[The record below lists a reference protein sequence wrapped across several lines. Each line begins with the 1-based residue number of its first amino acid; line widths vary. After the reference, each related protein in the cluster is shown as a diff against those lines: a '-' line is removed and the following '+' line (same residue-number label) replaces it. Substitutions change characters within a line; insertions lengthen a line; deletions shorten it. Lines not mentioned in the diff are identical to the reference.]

1 MSCNPKKKWLQPGKE
16 KNRLQRIRYPASI
29 IGVSCFFSVVYLLP
43 APWRCV
49 SLLSLRNRA
58 LNVCEVLQ
66 VWMMSTWKTLLTIF
80 GSWLAICW
88 NSDMACKGF
97 FFKIG
102 YLVKEED
109 TVICLLLNHEFK
121 IGGMGSGQTL
131 KSWHFTCQHGSRRQI
146 PKTPGAKRYRLDHWI
161 QYDVVCFWRCYAGE
175 WVGFHLGF
183 LAEIHQTSIVVEV
196 SRRKTNKREDQ
207 RPEPGKCYQTLG
219 ILEKNWQKKAPKL
232 RLKMWIFGGCK
243 FKFQ

>member
-1 MSCNPKKKWLQPGKE
+1 MGLASIFRWNRISPFSPAHLGTAFVYLQSINPIPPICGWMSCNPKNKWLQPGKE
-16 KNRLQRIRYPASI
+16 KNRLQRIRYPPSI

-97 FFKIG
+97 FFKKRLLSKGRG
-102 YLVKEED
+102 YNDLVASE
-109 TVICLLLNHEFK
+109 
-121 IGGMGSGQTL
+121 
-131 KSWHFTCQHGSRRQI
+131 SW
-146 PKTPGAKRYRLDHWI
+146 
-161 QYDVVCFWRCYAGE
+161 V
-175 WVGFHLGF
+175 
-183 LAEIHQTSIVVEV
+183 
-196 SRRKTNKREDQ
+196 
-207 RPEPGKCYQTLG
+207 
-219 ILEKNWQKKAPKL
+219 
-232 RLKMWIFGGCK
+232 
-243 FKFQ
+243 